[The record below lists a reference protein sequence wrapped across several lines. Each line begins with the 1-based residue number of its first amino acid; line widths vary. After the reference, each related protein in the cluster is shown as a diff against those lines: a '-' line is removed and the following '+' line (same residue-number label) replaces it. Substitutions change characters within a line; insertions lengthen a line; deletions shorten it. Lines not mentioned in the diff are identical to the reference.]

1 MTHTITAT
9 DHLPQSDAKVLP
21 FVVRNEDGERLD
33 LTNAEIEWQLRARS
47 PYEPALS
54 LSDPGVNI
62 VDRVDEQ
69 GEFAIRVDTDATD
82 GLEARTYRERLRIT
96 DSAGDQ
102 TTWIGE
108 VPIVADS

>member
-1 MTHTITAT
+1 MSHTIARA

-21 FVVRNEDGERLD
+21 FIVRDKGGSRLD
-33 LTNAEIEWQLRARS
+33 LTGANISWQLRVRS

-54 LSDPGVNI
+54 LDDPGVSI
-62 VDRVDEQ
+62 VDRVDGQ
-69 GEFAIRVDTDATD
+69 GEFAIRVDTDATG

-108 VPIVADS
+108 VPIVEDS